1 MPHEVKFTP
10 RAERHLRDLQ
20 QYIAVEVGP
29 QTAGRYIERVI
40 DYCLG
45 LETFPLRGTQRNDL
59 RPGLR
64 VLGFERRVAIAF
76 TVDDAAVVV
85 HGIFYGG
92 QDFERLWRD
101 KS

>member
-1 MPHEVKFTP
+1 MPHQVKFTP

-20 QYIAVEVGP
+20 HYIAAEAGP

-40 DYCLG
+40 DYCLR
-45 LETFPLRGTQRNDL
+45 LETFPLRGTQRDDL
-59 RPGLR
+59 RAGLR

-76 TVDDAAVVV
+76 SVEDAVVVV